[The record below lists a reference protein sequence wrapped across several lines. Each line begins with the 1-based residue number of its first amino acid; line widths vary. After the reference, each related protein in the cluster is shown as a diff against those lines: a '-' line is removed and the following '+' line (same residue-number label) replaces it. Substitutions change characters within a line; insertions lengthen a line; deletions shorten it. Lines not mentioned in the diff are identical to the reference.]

1 MRIAYTVPG
10 ATSSAFTPIP
20 CINGSALNY
29 KGAVVGQPGTQGIP
43 APYPGVHY
51 STANGTRVNSG
62 YSGGSENMPQV
73 QYPQLWYQ
81 RSLDIPGA
89 QVISGGM
96 AIFSDNQMPI
106 PARLPWGKAA
116 RLAKPPTF
124 LGQRQIQ
131 QPRALPR
138 WADWLPGRDFGS

>member
-29 KGAVVGQPGTQGIP
+29 KGSVVGQPGTQGIP
-43 APYPGVHY
+43 APYPGTFNDLHPAEY
-51 STANGTRVNSG
+51 A
-62 YSGGSENMPQV
+62 GGPSESVAMPPV
-73 QYPQLWYQ
+73 MYPQLWYQ
-81 RSLDIPGA
+81 RTLDIPGSE
-89 QVISGGM
+89 VITGGM
-96 AIFSDNQMPI
+96 AVFSDNQMPI

-124 LGQRQIQ
+124 LGQRQVQ

>member
-29 KGAVVGQPGTQGIP
+29 KGSVVGQPGTQGIP
-43 APYPGVHY
+43 APYPGTFNDITPHEY
-51 STANGTRVNSG
+51 TGGQSESTA
-62 YSGGSENMPQV
+62 MPPV
-73 QYPQLWYQ
+73 MYPQLWYQ
-81 RSLDIPGA
+81 RTLDIPGA
-89 QVISGGM
+89 QVITGGM
-96 AIFSDNQMPI
+96 QVLTGENQMPI

-116 RLAKPPTF
+116 RLAKPATF
-124 LGQRQIQ
+124 LGQKQVQ
-131 QPRALPR
+131 QPRNLPR

>member
-10 ATSSAFTPIP
+10 ATSTAFTPIP
-20 CINGSALNY
+20 CINGSALAM
-29 KGAVVGQPGTQGIP
+29 KTGVAFQPGTQGVS
-43 APYPGVHY
+43 APYPGVSY
-51 STANGTRVNSG
+51 DVNGTRLNSG
-62 YSGGSENMPQV
+62 YSGGSKNMPQV
-73 QYPQLWYQ
+73 FYPQLAYQ
-81 RSLDIPGA
+81 RTLEIPGEET
-89 QVISGGM
+89 ITGGM
-96 AIFSDNQMPI
+96 QIFSDNQMPI

-124 LGQRQIQ
+124 LGQKQIQ

>member
-1 MRIAYTVPG
+1 VRIAYTVPG

-20 CINGSALNY
+20 CVTGAVLGY
-29 KGAVVGQPGTQGIP
+29 KGGVVGQPGTQAIP
-43 APYPGVHY
+43 APYPGTFNDRHPEEFQ
-51 STANGTRVNSG
+51 SG
-62 YSGGSENMPQV
+62 PSESVAMPPV
-73 QYPQLWYQ
+73 MYPNLYYQ
-81 RSLDIPGA
+81 RTLDIPGE

>member
-20 CINGSALNY
+20 CVNGSVLNY
-29 KGAVVGQPGTQGIP
+29 KGGVVGQPGTQGIP
-43 APYPGVHY
+43 APYPGTPNDRNPTDY
-51 STANGTRVNSG
+51 
-62 YSGGSENMPQV
+62 GGGPSESVAMPPV
-73 QYPQLWYQ
+73 MYPQLWYQ
-81 RSLDIPGA
+81 RTLDIPGA

-96 AIFSDNQMPI
+96 AIQSDNQMPI

-131 QPRALPR
+131 QPRQLPR

>member
-20 CINGSALNY
+20 CINGAALNY
-29 KGAVVGQPGTQGIP
+29 KGGVVGQPGTQGVP
-43 APYPGVHY
+43 APYPGTFNDLHPAEY
-51 STANGTRVNSG
+51 
-62 YSGGSENMPQV
+62 GGGPSESVAMPPV
-73 QYPQLWYQ
+73 MYPQLWYQ
-81 RSLDIPGA
+81 RTLDIPGS
-89 QVISGGM
+89 QVITGGM
-96 AIFSDNQMPI
+96 AIQSDNQMPI